1 MGFTEAIVLGIVQG
15 LGEFLPIS
23 SSAHLVL
30 VPWLFNWPDPGLAF
44 DVALH
49 LGTLVAVVAY
59 FWRDWLEL
67 IHKGLRQASSREGRL
82 FWYLVLATIP
92 GGLAGLALEHQ
103 AETVFREPWLVGL
116 MLIVMGA
123 ALYLADHKGLRSLNL
138 WGISWREAL
147 LIGLAQA
154 FAIIPGVSRS
164 GVTIAAAR
172 ALGIRREAAT
182 RFSFLL
188 STPIILG
195 AGLVKLKDLTPA
207 DLTLCFF
214 SGVAVAA
221 LTGFAAIAFLLRF
234 VTTHNF
240 NIFVWYRFLLGA
252 TVFLL
257 YWLRFS

>member
-1 MGFTEAIVLGIVQG
+1 MGIVEAIVLGVVQG

-30 VPWLFNWPDPGLAF
+30 VPWLFSWPDPGLTF

-49 LGTLVAVVAY
+49 LGTLIAVVAY

-67 IHKGLRQASSREGRL
+67 IQKGFRQASSREGRL

-103 AETVFREPWLVGL
+103 AETVFRTPWLVGL
-116 MLIVMGA
+116 MLILMGLL
-123 ALYLADHKGLRSLNL
+123 LYLADHKGRKQINL
-138 WGISWREAL
+138 WGIRWQEAL

-172 ALGIRREAAT
+172 ALGINREAAT

-195 AGLVKLKDLTPA
+195 AGVLKLKDLSPG
-207 DLTLCFF
+207 DLNLFFF
-214 SGVAVAA
+214 SGVAAA
-221 LTGFAAIAFLLRF
+221 AITGFAAIAFLLRF

-252 TVFLL
+252 GVIFIFLL
-257 YWLRFS
+257 RLH